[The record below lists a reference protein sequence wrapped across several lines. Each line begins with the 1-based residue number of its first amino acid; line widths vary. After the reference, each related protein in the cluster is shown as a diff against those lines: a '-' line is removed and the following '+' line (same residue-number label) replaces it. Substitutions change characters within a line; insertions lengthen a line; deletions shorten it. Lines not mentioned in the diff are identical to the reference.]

1 MRVVLDATPLLGQ
14 QTGIGRYTAELLRE
28 LVALDPDERPDE
40 VLAAAFTW
48 RGHEQLSARLPAGVR
63 AAGRRAPARLLQAS
77 WRHVNVPTMPMLGVR
92 ADVVHGTNFV
102 LPPPGR
108 GAAGVVTVHDLSF
121 LRHPETVSA
130 ASARYRD
137 LVPASLRRAA
147 LVLADSHA
155 LAEEIAAE
163 YGLATDRVRA
173 VPLGVDPAWFGASPR
188 PPAELELPERYL
200 LFVGTLEPR
209 KNLATLLTAFRRLR
223 DADPSTPPLVLAGP
237 PGWGPALDT
246 AGLSARDVR
255 QLGYLESSALRSVV
269 AGAAVLCYPSL
280 YEGFGL
286 PPLEA
291 LAAGTPVVASD
302 IPVLREVLGD
312 AGGCVRFFPAR
323 DADALA
329 ETITQALTK
338 PGETEFGIAHARTFT
353 WVRTA
358 SFTAMAYRDAVS

>member
-1 MRVVLDATPLLGQ
+1 
-14 QTGIGRYTAELLRE
+14 
-28 LVALDPDERPDE
+28 

-48 RGHEQLSARLPAGVR
+48 RGHEQLSGRLPAGVR

-77 WRHVNVPTMPMLGVR
+77 WRYVSLPTMPMLGVR

-108 GAAGVVTVHDLSF
+108 GAAGVVTIHDLSY
-121 LRHPETVSA
+121 LRHPETVSS
-130 ASARYRD
+130 ASARYRE

-147 LVLADSHA
+147 IVLADSHA

-163 YGLATDRVRA
+163 YGLAADRVRA
-173 VPLGVDPAWFGASPR
+173 VPLGVDPAWFGASPQ
-188 PPAELELPERYL
+188 PPAELALPERYL

-223 DADPSTPPLVLAGP
+223 ETDPSTPPLVLAGP

-246 AGLSARDVR
+246 AGLSEADVR
-255 QLGYLESSALRSVV
+255 QLGYLEPSALRSVV
-269 AGAAVLCYPSL
+269 AGAAALCYPSL

-302 IPVLREVLGD
+302 IPALREVLGG
-312 AGGCVRFFPAR
+312 AGAGVRFFPAR

-329 ETITQALTK
+329 EAMRVTITDPSDPAS
-338 PGETEFGIAHARTFT
+338 GIAHARTFT